1 MTRRRRNSL
10 LLLSLGLAVCLAV
23 YWAFRPYRVV
33 GESMEPSLVV
43 GDWLRIRRELP
54 ERDELV
60 IFHEPDSGKLGVKR
74 VVGMPGDR
82 VQLLGGDVLLDGKV
96 YQRPLHSV
104 TDLVPL
110 LDEVGKGA
118 ADRMH
123 FEGDAMEVTADG
135 WSLNGRGRAFLSTPP
150 MGGYLLRG
158 EPRTAVEPASDL
170 GMEVEYQ
177 LNSSSSSLELI
188 LRKGQTTF
196 TASLV
201 GGGHQLMVQRQDGA
215 GVEQELLL
223 RRELPRGEEDPDL
236 AAHRHGT
243 AFFTIANQ
251 GLTVVLNGEVFLDH
265 LPFEPVKPLSLT
277 EVPADFPQVEHAGIG
292 GRGMVEIGRIR
303 LGRDVLR
310 QSGGT
315 FATGM
320 GLQLADGQY
329 FLLGDHPAA
338 SRDSRHYGAVSD
350 DLIVGTVAARW
361 WPKGWTLR
369 GWAE

>member
-10 LLLSLGLAVCLAV
+10 LILGLSFAAFLAV

-33 GESMEPSLVV
+33 GESMEPSLVA
-43 GDWLRIRRELP
+43 GDWLRLRRGLP

-82 VQLLGGDVLLDGKV
+82 VQVLGGDVLLDGKV
-96 YQRPLHSV
+96 YQRRLHSV

-110 LDEVGKGA
+110 LDDAGESA
-118 ADRMH
+118 ARRMH

-135 WSLNGRGRAFLSTPP
+135 WTVNGRARAFLDTPP
-150 MGGYLLRG
+150 NGGYLLRG
-158 EPRTAVEPASDL
+158 EKRDAVQPASDL
-170 GMEVEYQ
+170 GLEVEYQ
-177 LNSSSSSLELI
+177 LNSSNSSLELI
-188 LRKGQTTF
+188 LRKGQSVF
-196 TASLV
+196 TASLA
-201 GGGHQLMVQRQDGA
+201 GGGRHLILKRQDGA
-215 GVEQELLL
+215 EGEEEVLLRKELL
-223 RRELPRGEEDPDL
+223 RAEDSEDVAVHRG
-236 AAHRHGT
+236 GT
-243 AFFTIANQ
+243 AFFTIADQ

-265 LPFEPVKPLSLT
+265 LPFAPPKPLSLT
-277 EVPADFPQVEHAGIG
+277 GIPADFPQVEHAGVG
-292 GRGMVEIGRIR
+292 GYGMVEIGRIR

-315 FATGM
+315 FATGV

-350 DLIVGTVAARW
+350 ELIVGTVAARW
-361 WPKGWTLR
+361 WPNGWTLR